1 MPGTN
6 YKGRLYYERVAC
18 NRWEMKFLVVQ
29 DIPLLL
35 QVIKTAIIIIKLSIP
50 FQSIATNYDI
60 EFKFAFLDPVN

>member
-18 NRWEMKFLVVQ
+18 NLWEMKFLVVQ

-50 FQSIATNYDI
+50 F
-60 EFKFAFLDPVN
+60 